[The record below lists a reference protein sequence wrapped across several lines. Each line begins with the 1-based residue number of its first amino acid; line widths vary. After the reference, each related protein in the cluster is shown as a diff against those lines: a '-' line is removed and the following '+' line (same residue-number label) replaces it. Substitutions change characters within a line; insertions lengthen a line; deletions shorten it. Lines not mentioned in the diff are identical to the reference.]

1 MRVVAFLGARCVWK
15 IYFVNY
21 DLVFQHWMISAKLG
35 VVGSLSNIKELFTKG
50 FATKRPTMQRRCAG
64 IRGCRRNVKSSKKR
78 SCKTKIT
85 CDQLFV
91 RDGEHLEYVLFDKTN
106 NTIIPIIL

>member
-50 FATKRPTMQRRCAG
+50 FATKRPTCRGVVRASEAVEEMSSPQRKEAAKQRLLAINC
-64 IRGCRRNVKSSKKR
+64 
-78 SCKTKIT
+78 
-85 CDQLFV
+85 L
-91 RDGEHLEYVLFDKTN
+91 
-106 NTIIPIIL
+106 